1 MSAQKSATDKGAEGA
16 NTLSA
21 DPLLFTPVII
31 IGAGR
36 SGTNILRD
44 CLTVLPGFATWNC
57 DEIDPVWR
65 HGNLSWPDDAIP
77 PERATPAVRCFI
89 RRAFRL
95 LWQRMDRPAFV
106 VEKTCANSLRVPFVD
121 RVVPEARYLYLV
133 RDGADI
139 VASAARRWQ
148 GDLELP
154 GLPYYWA
161 KIRNAPKL
169 DLPVHGLR
177 FVRNRIALM
186 AGRKKRMKV
195 WGPRWPGMEAHADA
209 SLQELCARQWAA
221 SVEAAD
227 RAFAEMDPGRVLKI
241 RYEEMVAEPAA
252 VLTRIAG
259 FLRAPVD
266 PGQVEAIAGNVRVSS
281 VGKGRRLLDD
291 AAAHDTAMVREV
303 LAPVLARHGYEV

>member
-1 MSAQKSATDKGAEGA
+1 MGGTQGDRQDAE
-16 NTLSA
+16 TL
-21 DPLLFTPVII
+21 PFTPVVI

-44 CLTVLPGFATWNC
+44 SLCALPGFATWDC

-65 HGNLSWPDDAIP
+65 HGNLGWPDDAIP
-77 PERATPAVRCFI
+77 PERATPAVCQFVRG
-89 RRAFRL
+89 AFWRL
-95 LWQRMDRPAFV
+95 WRRMDRPAFV

-121 RVVPEARYLYLV
+121 RALPEARYLYLV

-186 AGRKKRMKV
+186 VGRQKRMKV
-195 WGPRWPGMEAHADA
+195 WGPSWPGMEAHADA
-209 SLQELCARQWAA
+209 PLEELCARQWAA

-227 RAFAEMDPGRVLKI
+227 RAFADMAPERVLKI
-241 RYEEMVAEPAA
+241 RYEEMAA
-252 VLTRIAG
+252 DPTTALTRIMG
-259 FLRAPVD
+259 FLDAPAN
-266 PGQVEAIAGNVRVSS
+266 PNRIAAIAEGVRASS
-281 VGKGRRLLDD
+281 VGKGRRAL
-291 AAAHDTAMVREV
+291 AGVPAPVHEV
-303 LAPVLARHGYEV
+303 LAPILSRHGYEV